1 MRKQMFKL
9 IAVAT
14 FAALFVVSC
23 GRKDD
28 DSITVVSREE
38 GSGTRSAFTELAGVL
53 DAQGRDMMTAT
64 AEISN
69 NTAVVINSVIGN
81 AGAIGYISMGS
92 LNNNIKALQING
104 VAGTPENVKS
114 GQYSI
119 ARPFLIGTR
128 GQVSDVAQDFINFV
142 LSENGQQVVASRG
155 YIGIDHTGEFVSS
168 GASGRVVVAG
178 SSSVAPLME
187 RFREAYMAINTNA
200 TVEIQQNSSSAG
212 IRALQEGIC
221 DIAMSSREFRPAE
234 IETGITPIL
243 VALDG
248 IAIIVNTQNTI
259 DNLSIEQVRGIFL
272 GEITSWG
279 NVKGAN

>member
-1 MRKQMFKL
+1 VFKL
-9 IAVAT
+9 ISVVGL
-14 FAALFVVSC
+14 AALLIVSC
-23 GRKDD
+23 AKNDEE
-28 DSITVVSREE
+28 ITVVSREE
-38 GSGTRSAFTELAGVL
+38 GSGTRSAFTELAGVV
-53 DAQGRDMMTAT
+53 DAQGRDMMTAN

-81 AGAIGYISMGS
+81 TSAIGYISMGS
-92 LNNNIKALQING
+92 LNNNIKALRING
-104 VAGTPENVKS
+104 VAGTPENVTS
-114 GQYSI
+114 GQYPI

-128 GQVSDVAQDFINFV
+128 GQVSDVAQDFINFMM
-142 LSENGQQVVASRG
+142 SENGQRIVASRG
-155 YIGIDHTGEFVSS
+155 YIGVGNSGEFVSS
-168 GASGRVVVAG
+168 GASGRVVVGG

-187 RFREAYMAINTNA
+187 RFREAYMAINSNA

-234 IETGITPIL
+234 IETGIAPMTI
-243 VALDG
+243 ALDG
-248 IAIIVNTQNTI
+248 IAVIVNTENSI
-259 DNLSIEQVRGIFL
+259 NNLTLEEVRGIFL